1 FWYLGM
7 MLPVI
12 GLIQVG
18 EQSMAD
24 RYTYLPLLGP
34 AIAIVWLVSDLW
46 KSGPRGNYVL
56 APVCCGVFAAMLL
69 VTSRQISLWQN
80 TVTLFQHAV
89 DVTSPNDA
97 AEVSLGVGLETQG
110 KTSLAEEHYRAAL
123 AINPRDQQALYNF
136 GQLLKKRGD
145 WQGAAD
151 EFAAVV
157 AAYPENLAAHLNL
170 AAMLGRLGRDADAI
184 HEFQAVLQADP
195 NSTEAL
201 NNLAWLL
208 ATSNRP
214 ELRDGA
220 EAVRLAERACQLTDY
235 REPAFI
241 GTLAAAYAEAGRL
254 TDAVKTAEKA
264 CQQAEAAGNQDLAET
279 NRRLLEIY
287 RAGKPWHEEPVP

>member
-1 FWYLGM
+1 
-7 MLPVI
+7 
-12 GLIQVG
+12 
-18 EQSMAD
+18 
-24 RYTYLPLLGP
+24 
-34 AIAIVWLVSDLW
+34 
-46 KSGPRGNYVL
+46 
-56 APVCCGVFAAMLL
+56 
-69 VTSRQISLWQN
+69 
-80 TVTLFQHAV
+80 
-89 DVTSPNDA
+89 
-97 AEVSLGVGLETQG
+97 
-110 KTSLAEEHYRAAL
+110 
-123 AINPRDQQALYNF
+123 
-136 GQLLKKRGD
+136 
-145 WQGAAD
+145 
-151 EFAAVV
+151 VV